1 VLTSLTLA
9 ASGTAPFLDDPSSL
23 IDSVKT
29 FIFDCDG
36 ESQTS
41 LFVLRS
47 TNAFRLMYEQMKH
60 VQAGVFVMTVPH

>member
-36 ESQTS
+36 ESRAS
-41 LFVLRS
+41 LSVLRT
-47 TNAFRLMYEQMKH
+47 TNGFRLTYERMKH
-60 VQAGVFVMTVPH
+60 VQTGVFIMTVTH